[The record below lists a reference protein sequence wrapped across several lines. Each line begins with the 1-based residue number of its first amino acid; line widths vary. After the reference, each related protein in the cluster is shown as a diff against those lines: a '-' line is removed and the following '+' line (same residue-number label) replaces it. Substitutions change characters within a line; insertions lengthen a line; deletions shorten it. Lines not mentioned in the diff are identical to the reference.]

1 LPVPAPDGMI
11 ASMQVIG
18 ATEERV
24 LAFGRVIEAA
34 MRA

>member
-1 LPVPAPDGMI
+1 VPASAGLI

-24 LAFGRVIEAA
+24 LAFGQAIEAA
-34 MRA
+34 IRP

>member
-1 LPVPAPDGMI
+1 VI

-34 MRA
+34 LRP